1 MTQISHRVMGLEMEK
16 NTNQKYGEKY
26 TQSANES
33 RAIDK
38 AKRQKEWREKRC
50 ATDRVEQN
58 KRHLLEASTFEKV
71 RISIFYIR

>member
-1 MTQISHRVMGLEMEK
+1 MED
-16 NTNQKYGEKY
+16 KY
-26 TQSANES
+26 TQSANET

-38 AKRQKEWREKRC
+38 ANGRKNGARKDVRPGY
-50 ATDRVEQN
+50 D